1 MSNWDKKFIELSR
14 HVSGWSKDISRKVGA
29 VVVDEDKIVLSMG
42 YNGFPRGCD
51 DDIESRFE
59 RPTKYLYTEHAERN
73 AIYHASRHGVKL
85 KGCVMY
91 TTLFPCAD
99 CTRAIIQSGI
109 SSIVTSPP
117 DLSHNQ
123 WGNHFKA
130 SIEMLK
136 ESGIKIRVFDDN
148 LDTYDY
154 L

>member
-14 HVSGWSKDISRKVGA
+14 HVSGWSKDINRKVGA

-85 KGCVMY
+85 KGCVVDPFFI
-91 TTLFPCAD
+91 LLEC
-99 CTRAIIQSGI
+99 SGCF
-109 SSIVTSPP
+109 SDRCHGAYMV
-117 DLSHNQ
+117 
-123 WGNHFKA
+123 
-130 SIEMLK
+130 
-136 ESGIKIRVFDDN
+136 
-148 LDTYDY
+148 
-154 L
+154 